1 MLSTKELWV
10 IPIVTTLQDEN
21 VRTTFDKEL
30 TPRVEELLEL
40 IEQSRDEG
48 NTEQEL
54 KQSLQLYDVLK
65 QRKQQDADVFEVAF
79 GIARIYDDQLEDSG
93 TATIYYRDALAM
105 LEAISTRPSVEGAYM
120 RVTTLG
126 ALAMC
131 YENLYVI
138 FAYCRLVLV
147 NPLSFDAP
155 TSGQSEDATNYFNDA
170 ISAYEEHCDQ
180 ASKVGSSEVDVSDSD
195 ISLLLNLNATAAM
208 IHYHFAGNL
217 LAQERW
223 DEAKNVTKIALELAE
238 NSSMSTEELEE
249 LQHCIHELWLEL
261 E

>member
-1 MLSTKELWV
+1 M
-10 IPIVTTLQDEN
+10 LQDES
-21 VRTTFDKEL
+21 VRTTFNGEL
-30 TPRVEELLEL
+30 NSRVEELLEL

-48 NTEQEL
+48 NTEREL

-79 GIARIYDDQLEDSG
+79 SIARIYDDQLEDRG
-93 TATIYYRDALAM
+93 TATIYYRDALAI
-105 LEAISTRPSVEGAYM
+105 LEVISTVPSVEGAYM

-131 YENLYVI
+131 YENL
-138 FAYCRLVLV
+138 
-147 NPLSFDAP
+147 
-155 TSGQSEDATNYFNDA
+155 GQSEDATDYFNDA

-180 ASKVGSSEVDVSDSD
+180 VSEVGSSEVDVSDSD

-249 LQHCIHELWLEL
+249 LQHCVHELWLEL